1 MLVLDA
7 SAVVA
12 MLLERGEDAEPIR
25 RRVEIPEESIH
36 VPHLMDVEVLHALR
50 RLVLQGNL
58 TPQRS
63 EVALEDLGNT
73 KMTRYSHTAFL
84 GRIWELKN
92 NLTAYDAA
100 YVALA
105 ESLAA
110 PLVTLDGRLAQAP
123 GLRASV
129 EVYG

>member
-1 MLVLDA
+1 
-7 SAVVA
+7 
-12 MLLERGEDAEPIR
+12 MLLERGAGAEPIR

-63 EVALEDLGNT
+63 EEALEDLGNT
-73 KMTRYSHTAFL
+73 RMTRYAHTAFTV
-84 GRIWELKN
+84 RIWELKH

-110 PLVTLDGRLAQAP
+110 PLVTLDARLAQTP
-123 GLRASV
+123 GLRAPV